1 MNASQAAPGTAAV
14 GPADTA
20 TIDALKRIKLTETE
34 WDEKIA
40 AARRD
45 AEAAGR
51 HLKEETEARLARART
66 EADAERARTIDT
78 ARAAADGEAAQ
89 IVAEGE
95 RAAKAAT
102 EGAGK
107 GVSARKNDV
116 LAVVLS
122 GFQGD

>member
-1 MNASQAAPGTAAV
+1 MNASEAAPGAAAV

-20 TIDALKRIKLTETE
+20 TIDALKRIKLAETE
-34 WDEKIA
+34 WEEKVA

-45 AEAAGR
+45 AEASGKR
-51 HLKEETEARLARART
+51 LKEETETLLAQART
-66 EADAERARTIDT
+66 EAEAERSRTIERART
-78 ARAAADGEAAQ
+78 AADAEAAQ

-107 GVSARKNDV
+107 GVAARKNDV
-116 LAVVLS
+116 LAVLLG